1 LKTKSFLLVSTEN
14 KRMVTYQDKP
24 WLQHYDSGVPA
35 SLAPYPQHPLYKFL
49 ADAAHEHG
57 DSTAILSSAHL
68 PVVGRVKRELSY
80 RELHTQSDVLAAALV
95 DMGIKKGERVAIVL
109 PNCAQ
114 FILSFYAILKAG
126 AVVVATNPTYPP
138 KKLAEQIGD
147 SGAVAVITLSLFYEN
162 IKQIQQ
168 ETAAKHVIVTN
179 IKEYLPGVASFLFTI
194 AKEKKEGHR
203 IQKRPE
209 DHWLQDVLGRYAG
222 KKPTVDVQA
231 DDLAIFQYTG
241 GTTGV
246 PKAAMST
253 HAALVANTLQ
263 CQAWLARAGVE
274 EVFMAA
280 IPFFHVFGMV
290 AVMSFAVS
298 LHAMMITVPNP
309 REIDEVV
316 DCLHRY
322 RATIFMGVPAM
333 FNAINNHEGVVAGKY
348 DLTSIY
354 ACISGSAPLPPAT
367 KRRFE
372 ELSGGVILEGYGMSE
387 APTASHVNPVRG
399 VNKTGSIG
407 MPFPDMEAR
416 IVSLDDEVSD
426 MPVGEVG
433 ELVMYGPQLMRG
445 YHGMPTETANALR
458 EGPDGKKWLY
468 TGDIARMDEDG
479 YFYIVDRKK
488 DMALIGGFNVY
499 PRNVEDV
506 LMEHPAVKEVG
517 VAAIPHPDPKKV
529 GQEALKAWVVVKEGQ
544 TLTADDL
551 IAFARERL
559 AGYEIPRRI
568 EFVNDLPRTTVG
580 KILRRELA
588 QMELE
593 AREKAESTK

>member
-1 LKTKSFLLVSTEN
+1 VSTED

-24 WLQHYDSGVPA
+24 WLQHYDPGVPA
-35 SLAPYPQHPLYKFL
+35 SLAPYPQYPLFEFL
-49 ADAAHEHG
+49 ANAAQEHG
-57 DSTAILSSAHL
+57 DSTAVLSSAHL

-80 RELHTQSDVLAAALV
+80 GELHTQSDALAAALV
-95 DMGIKKGERVAIVL
+95 DMGIKKGDRVAIVL

-114 FILSFYAILKAG
+114 FVLSFYAILKAG

-162 IKQIQQ
+162 IKQIQH
-168 ETAAKHVIVTN
+168 ETAVKHVIVTN

-203 IQKRPE
+203 IQRRPE

-222 KKPTVDVQA
+222 KKPNVDVQA

-263 CQAWLARAGVE
+263 CQAWLARAGAE

-280 IPFFHVFGMV
+280 IPLFHVFGMV

-316 DCLHRY
+316 DCMHRY
-322 RATIFMGVPAM
+322 RASIFMGVPAM
-333 FNAINNHEGVVAGKY
+333 FNAINNHEGVIAGKY

-372 ELSGGVILEGYGMSE
+372 ELSGGVILEGFGMSE
-387 APTASHVNPVRG
+387 APTASHVNPVKG

-407 MPFPDMEAR
+407 MPFPDMEMR

-517 VAAIPHPDPKKV
+517 VAAIPHPDPQKV

-544 TLTADDL
+544 TLTAEEL
-551 IAFARERL
+551 IAFAGERL
-559 AGYEIPRRI
+559 AGYEVPRRI
-568 EFVNDLPRTTVG
+568 EFVSDLPRTTVG

-588 QMELE
+588 QMELD
-593 AREKAESTK
+593 AREKAEKTK